1 MKAHRTIIF
10 IGGLVLALAAVLPA
24 NALAS
29 SLLSGYG
36 GPGQGNQAILGAA
49 LVNGPKGGGGSS
61 GSGGSSNSS
70 NSSTSGSGSASAPA
84 SSRAGSGSGG
94 SESSGSSPPARRSG
108 GKSRREK
115 AHNASSGATGATG
128 FYPASERIA
137 AGQQSGALGL
147 SGSDVAYIVLALGLL
162 GFIGVLTRRLAQT
175 SAAGRPR

>member
-49 LVNGPKGGGGSS
+49 LLNGPKGGGGSS

-70 NSSTSGSGSASAPA
+70 DSSTSGSGSASAP
-84 SSRAGSGSGG
+84 SSARSVTGG
-94 SESSGSSPPARRSG
+94 SENSGSRRSARRSG
-108 GKSRREK
+108 GKSGREK
-115 AHNASSGATGATG
+115 ARNASSGATG

-147 SGSDVAYIVLALGLL
+147 SSSDLAYIVLALGLL
-162 GFIGVLTRRLAQT
+162 VFIGVLTRRLAQA